1 MSKYRIEIMYYDG
14 RLKGTIS
21 CDDVSREGDYLLLT
35 CNCNEG
41 KYYEI
46 LSLRQEYRFRIREAE

>member
-35 CNCNEG
+35 HNKG
-41 KYYEI
+41 KDYEI
-46 LSLRQEYRFRIREAE
+46 LSLRQEYRFRIREVLDV